1 MSLRLGDTAPD
12 FSAESSEAK
21 AKFPHGWKAL
31 KPYLRLT
38 PQPK

>member
-12 FSAESSEAK
+12 FTAERTEGPVR
-21 AKFPHGWKAL
+21 FH
-31 KPYLRLT
+31 LRLT

>member
-12 FSAESSEAK
+12 FSAESSE
-21 AKFPHGWKAL
+21 GQI

>member
-12 FSAESSEAK
+12 FNA
-21 AKFPHGWKAL
+21 GKAL